1 MKRMQAQLVSDS
13 LDQPTDA
20 VATPVSSPLRA
31 RVLQAGSLNLFVH
44 AIGQVLRLVSN
55 LVMARLLAPE
65 MFGVMALAAVV
76 QVIVALLSDIGLRQ
90 AIIQSPRGDAPQML
104 NTAWTLQIAR
114 GWLIWLVCS
123 VFAVV
128 LPMAVTLGW
137 LPGGSVYAST
147 ELPGVIVGMSF
158 AAVIAGFQSTKV
170 FTTER
175 TLNVRKAM
183 AIELMAQVCGLVVT
197 AVLAFW
203 TRSIWSFVA
212 GALFSAA
219 LSVLLSH
226 AWLPG
231 PSNRLAWDRDALRD
245 LFGYGR
251 WVLLSSVFFVLAA
264 NGDRLMLGAWVDAAT
279 LGLYSIAFSL
289 AAMVEGAVTRLLLAV
304 AMPALSEVVRNDPS
318 RLRATYFQLRLPIDL
333 AYLGVSG
340 LLCAVGSALVHLMYD
355 DRYAAAGP
363 MLQVLAISLF
373 FVRFGLAG
381 SAYLALGEPRNLTW
395 IHLVKLASVVVVLPI
410 GYYGFGIQGVL
421 VAVAVCAAPT
431 LPLIYFYNQ
440 RHGLNDWAFELRVL
454 AAWPLGY
461 GVGWLVAQA
470 VG

>member
-245 LFGYGR
+245 LFAYGR

-470 VG
+470 LG

>member
-212 GALFSAA
+212 GALFSAT

-245 LFGYGR
+245 LFAYGR

-470 VG
+470 LG

>member
-212 GALFSAA
+212 GALFSAT

-245 LFGYGR
+245 LFAYGR